1 MSQFSIRSL
10 PETDQLESKLGTDA
24 QTRTVDRIKDENMF
38 STVPVMT
45 NNQMQNAASRRAF
58 PITLE
63 DVVAEIKRRGDRKA
77 ITGMAR
83 FGIQTS
89 KAFGVSVPQ
98 LRELSRKIGKNHEL
112 AQRLWRTGIHE
123 ARILAGM
130 IEEPARVTEDQ
141 MEEWGSDFDSWDVVD
156 GSCGNLFDKTP
167 FAVGKAREWSMRRE
181 EYVKRA
187 GFVLMAELAVHDKK
201 VPDRTFLEFLPLII
215 KESSDD
221 RNFVKKAVN
230 WALRQIGKRNMA
242 LNKASIG
249 AANTI
254 QKQDSRSAKWIA
266 ADALRE
272 LASPQVQ
279 KRLRSTSKEA
289 SGK

>member
-1 MSQFSIRSL
+1 
-10 PETDQLESKLGTDA
+10 
-24 QTRTVDRIKDENMF
+24 
-38 STVPVMT
+38 MT

-141 MEEWGSDFDSWDVVD
+141 MEEWASDFDSWDVVD

-201 VPDRTFLEFLPLII
+201 VSDRTFLEFLPLII

-242 LNKASIG
+242 LNKASIR

-279 KRLRSTSKEA
+279 KRLRSTSKET